1 MGFSYSEQREVCEQK
16 LVRPF
21 LSNKYLK
28 SLEESLRM
36 EYPFLI
42 QCTIILTGTLK
53 EHPSLNSPRTFL
65 LSRISYVLQ
74 HFELVNVRWR
84 LKDRI

>member
-1 MGFSYSEQREVCEQK
+1 MGFSYSEQREACEQK

-28 SLEESLRM
+28 SYGRIIK

-53 EHPSLNSPRTFL
+53 KHPSLNSPRTFL
-65 LSRISYVLQ
+65 LNTISYVLQ
-74 HFELVNVRWR
+74 NFELVNVRWH